1 MKKTQMVMCSIK
13 NLMKSNDN
21 NSMTTL
27 LTHYLTLCKEQ
38 HIQEDEAQIEAI
50 KKLDDLSHK
59 LIESISSASFP
70 FSLWVT
76 KKAPRGL
83 YLYGGVGRGKSM
95 LMDLFFDHLKEV
107 PKQRYHFHEFMLMIH
122 TEVKNIMETKGK
134 NTDHPL
140 EKIAEKL
147 ASQAKVICF
156 DEFHIKDITD
166 AMLLSRLTGFLWK
179 QGVVMV
185 ATSNFPPE
193 ELYKDGYQR
202 NLILPFLKDISEKL
216 EVYNLNGTQ
225 DYRQLFKA
233 EKERYFLTS
242 NPKSQQHLQ
251 AIFDHLRQGS
261 PTTSK
266 ELLLKKRRWLIP
278 KYAGGVAW
286 FQFDEIC
293 GQALGASDYLEL
305 TRHVHTVLV
314 SDIPTL
320 ADESLDRVKRLITLI
335 DVLYDREI
343 NFAASGAKP
352 LSELYTD
359 EKENELFER
368 TSSRLISMTNYS
380 Q

>member
-1 MKKTQMVMCSIK
+1 
-13 NLMKSNDN
+13 
-21 NSMTTL
+21 MTAL
-27 LTHYLTLCKEQ
+27 LTHYLMLCKEQ
-38 HIQEDEAQIEAI
+38 HIHEDEAQIEAI
-50 KKLDDLSHK
+50 KKLDDLSHT
-59 LIESISSASFP
+59 LLEYVSSSSFP

-76 KKAPRGL
+76 KKMPRGL

-95 LMDLFFDHLKEV
+95 LMDIFFDHLKDV
-107 PKQRYHFHEFMLMIH
+107 PKQRYHFHEFMQMIH
-122 TEVKNIMETKGK
+122 TEVKKIMDIKGN

-140 EKIAEKL
+140 EQIAEKL
-147 ASQAKVICF
+147 AKQARVICF

-166 AMLLSRLTGFLWK
+166 AMLLSRLTSFLWD
-179 QGVVMV
+179 QGVVFV

-202 NLILPFLKDISEKL
+202 NLIVPFFKEISEKL

-242 NPKSQQHLQ
+242 DPKSNQHLQ
-251 AIFDHLRQGS
+251 IIFDHLRQGL
-261 PTTSK
+261 PMTSK
-266 ELLLKKRRWLIP
+266 ELLLKKRQWIIP

-305 TRHVHTVLV
+305 TRHVHTVLI
-314 SDIPTL
+314 SDIPEL

-352 LSELYTD
+352 LRELYTD

>member
-1 MKKTQMVMCSIK
+1 
-13 NLMKSNDN
+13 
-21 NSMTTL
+21 MTAL

-38 HIQEDEAQIEAI
+38 HIQKDEAQIGAL
-50 KKLDDLSHK
+50 KKLDNLSQN
-59 LIESISSASFP
+59 LLNYVTTPSFP
-70 FSLWVT
+70 FSLWV
-76 KKAPRGL
+76 KKKPLRGL
-83 YLYGGVGRGKSM
+83 YIYGGVGRGKSM
-95 LMDLFFDHLKEV
+95 LMDLFFDHLKDV

-122 TEVKNIMETKGK
+122 TEVKTIMDTKGG

-147 ASQAKVICF
+147 ASQALVICF

-166 AMLLSRLTGFLWK
+166 AMLLSRLMGFLWK
-179 QGVVMV
+179 QGIVLV
-185 ATSNFPPE
+185 ATSNFPPD

-202 NLILPFLKDISEKL
+202 NLILPFFKEISKKL
-216 EVYNLNGTQ
+216 ETYNLNGTQ

-242 NPKSQQHLQ
+242 NSKSTQHLQ
-251 AIFDHLRQGS
+251 TIFDHLRQGS
-261 PTTSK
+261 PITSK
-266 ELLLKKRRWLIP
+266 KLSLKKRHWVIP

-305 TRHVHTVLV
+305 THHVHTVLV
-314 SDIPTL
+314 SGIPEL

-352 LSELYTD
+352 LTELYTD